1 MLKHRHKANRR
12 GAIAILAALCLIIV
26 IAFLAFSIDFGQLAV
41 AESNLQNAADA
52 AALSAARALPN
63 RELAIAAAIEWAEK
77 NNTGTSGTPLV
88 STEDIEIGT
97 WDEETALFTVVPE
110 GDNTTLDAVRV
121 TCHRTA
127 ERGNSIR
134 LFFAPVIGTNNASV
148 MASAIARRDRT
159 SCGGIIGLLKIYF
172 NDRVSGH
179 FTFTDSYDS
188 GQGEYGSWNAS
199 NNGDICTNGVLR
211 LRGNTFINGDAKWW
225 ENAATPSVAAWQVSG
240 DFIAFQNQLVFSD
253 INPGN
258 AANQNNNSLLNQ
270 SNNGVDLLD
279 NQKFQLGSSE
289 PGPPD
294 SITLPPG
301 TYYFTE
307 MSLFNDSTIT
317 LTGPT
322 RIYVEGTIDLRYGNI
337 DNVNEKPIDL
347 QIYPMGNNKF
357 CYLPLFG
364 ELHAVIYTTKSYVQ
378 VNTPGEDVDLE
389 FFGKILAK
397 RIVFFDV
404 ISHIDE
410 SVDFDDLE
418 AGKAQ
423 HGTSGITLVQ

>member
-188 GQGEYGSWNAS
+188 GQGEYGS
-199 NNGDICTNGVLR
+199 
-211 LRGNTFINGDAKWW
+211 
-225 ENAATPSVAAWQVSG
+225 
-240 DFIAFQNQLVFSD
+240 
-253 INPGN
+253 
-258 AANQNNNSLLNQ
+258 
-270 SNNGVDLLD
+270 
-279 NQKFQLGSSE
+279 
-289 PGPPD
+289 
-294 SITLPPG
+294 
-301 TYYFTE
+301 
-307 MSLFNDSTIT
+307 
-317 LTGPT
+317 
-322 RIYVEGTIDLRYGNI
+322 
-337 DNVNEKPIDL
+337 
-347 QIYPMGNNKF
+347 
-357 CYLPLFG
+357 
-364 ELHAVIYTTKSYVQ
+364 
-378 VNTPGEDVDLE
+378 
-389 FFGKILAK
+389 
-397 RIVFFDV
+397 
-404 ISHIDE
+404 
-410 SVDFDDLE
+410 
-418 AGKAQ
+418 
-423 HGTSGITLVQ
+423 